1 MEDLQKKYNRT
12 SDELI
17 FRALTQMNITVLV
30 ERKFI
35 EKKPFDLSI
44 LDLDIEKNDL
54 REIWQKLNE

>member
-1 MEDLQKKYNRT
+1 
-12 SDELI
+12 
-17 FRALTQMNITVLV
+17 MNIILLV

-54 REIWQKLNE
+54 REIW